1 MGGYRHGWHR
11 DFAAESIKQYELNQ
25 WCTDPSFTWTKYA
38 IECGEVVKLAQ
49 QVGHTTENQK
59 IVSIAETVLDT
70 IKQSVHEGIRC
81 RRRITDKQQH
91 TLAVAL
97 LEQYGNARAI
107 ATAVWGLTNEEID
120 NADA

>member
-11 DFAAESIKQYELNQ
+11 DFAAESLKSYELNQ
-25 WCTDPSFTWTKYA
+25 WCKDPSFTWTKYA

-49 QVGHTTENQK
+49 QVGQSIGNQK
-59 IVSIAETVLDT
+59 IIDIAQTVLDT
-70 IKQSVHEGIRC
+70 ITQSVNEGIRC

-97 LEQYGNARAI
+97 LEQYGSARAI
-107 ATAVWGLTNEEID
+107 AAAVWGLTDEEID

>member
-11 DFAAESIKQYELNQ
+11 DYAAEGIKRYELNQ
-25 WCTDPSFTWTKYA
+25 WCKNSDFTWTKYA
-38 IECGEVVKLAQ
+38 ITCGEVVKLAQ
-49 QVGHTTENQK
+49 QVGHATENQK